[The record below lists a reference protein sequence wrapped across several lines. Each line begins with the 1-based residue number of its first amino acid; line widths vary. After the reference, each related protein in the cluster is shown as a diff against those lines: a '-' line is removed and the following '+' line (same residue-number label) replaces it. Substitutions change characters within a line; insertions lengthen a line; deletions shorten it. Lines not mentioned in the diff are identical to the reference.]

1 MKVSIITCTSNSASI
16 LAWNLKSI
24 SIQTHIDIEHIII
37 DNNSSDNTIE
47 IAKEF
52 PHITKIISEPDNG
65 IYFAMNKGIA
75 HATGD
80 IIGFLNSDDYLS
92 GPDVISKIVE
102 RFKKT
107 NCSAVYGSLIYV
119 KEHSLNEIHRVWQVE
134 DYNHRLP
141 FKGWMLPH
149 PTFYVKKEVYQNFG
163 VFNTEF
169 KFAADYEIIL
179 RFLLKHQ
186 ISVSPISDVLVYMRT
201 GGATNKNLFSRF
213 QVHLED
219 WRAWKSIG
227 LAPKWYTLFLKPLR
241 KTIQFIIPYF
251 SIKWRLHELPEYHPK
266 IKNVNTLTNINKKII
281 VTSN

>member
-1 MKVSIITCTSNSASI
+1 MKVSIITCTSNSAST

-24 SIQTHIDIEHIII
+24 SIQSHINIEHIII
-37 DNNSSDNTIE
+37 DNNSSDKTIE
-47 IAKEF
+47 IAKTF
-52 PHITKIISEPDNG
+52 PHITTIISEPDNG
-65 IYFAMNKGIA
+65 IYFAMNKGLAI
-75 HATGD
+75 ATGD

-92 GPDVISKIVE
+92 GPDVITKIVE
-102 RFKKT
+102 RFKET

-119 KEHSLNEIHRVWQVE
+119 KEHSLNEIHRVWQAE
-134 DYNHRLP
+134 AYNHQLP

-163 VFNTEF
+163 VFNTDF

-186 ISVSPISDVLVYMRT
+186 ISVSTINDVLVYMRT
-201 GGATNKNLFSRF
+201 GGATNKNLVSRF
-213 QVHLED
+213 QVHIED

-251 SIKWRLHELPEYHPK
+251 SIKWRLHEHPEYHPK
-266 IKNVNTLTNINKKII
+266 IKNVNTITNLNKKII